1 MGKVIKGIIL
11 VILFVLSIMF
21 GYLYAVSNN
30 WGTSVEA
37 ARNNRMVYVE
47 STSYYTIYADSYTNV
62 LYIVYKES
70 SGSGSFSN
78 KSICSLVMVDQDG
91 KPLLWDGQ

>member
-37 ARNNRMVYVE
+37 AEDDRMLVVSRIYSGEYYRIYVDKV
-47 STSYYTIYADSYTNV
+47 TRVMYLRDKTANDGVFT
-62 LYIVYKES
+62 L
-70 SGSGSFSN
+70 
-78 KSICSLVMVDQDG
+78 MVDQDG

>member
-1 MGKVIKGIIL
+1 MEKVIKGIIL
-11 VILFVLSIMF
+11 IILFVLSIMF

-37 ARNNRMVYVE
+37 AEGGRMVVVSCVYGNYRIYVDKV
-47 STSYYTIYADSYTNV
+47 TRVMYLRNDVDYTGVFT
-62 LYIVYKES
+62 L
-70 SGSGSFSN
+70 
-78 KSICSLVMVDQDG
+78 MVDQEG